1 MRRISTLF
9 AAAQLCA
16 ASRHGFSIH
25 HDLLAF
31 PQFEVVLS
39 DAYIS
44 EHEAK
49 ALLDPSNHGSAD
61 EKDIQPAKPIAGGT
75 SDDSEG
81 LETTET
87 YEVMTMHD
95 TRYLCAIPVIET
107 PPTQNKTETELAK
120 AEEARELARAST
132 HGWELVNGLDGS
144 CLYYVSGWWS
154 YSFCYGHDVVQ
165 FHAAPS
171 KGGPPQRD
179 PNSQEYVLG
188 RVQDPSSTTSRRGRN
203 SKTTTPAAANKDAA
217 KPTSAPP
224 NTDLQVKGDQRY
236 LVQRMEDGT
245 LCDLTNRPR
254 TIEIQYH
261 CSPGSTQD
269 RIGWIKEITT
279 CSYLMLVNT
288 PRLCSDVAF
297 RPPAP
302 SRANTISCRT
312 IVSEAQQADWHA
324 RKTLEAQAAIF
335 GQQIKDEKAP
345 VTIGGVVLGGRQV
358 LGKVEEGKEA
368 PQLKAPR
375 SFHKEPIVE
384 IIAVGN
390 TDEEGKLEVL
400 SDEELEKLDL
410 DPELVEELRKQL
422 QELAGE
428 NGWKLEVVDEGGNNG
443 REIRGVIDTE
453 GGADQNSDEQ
463 GGQQDEK
470 GAERQSGKDDDSP
483 DGDDKGSEEKFFKE
497 EL

>member
-9 AAAQLCA
+9 AAAHLCA

-25 HDLLAF
+25 NDLLAY

-44 EHEAK
+44 EHEVK
-49 ALLDPSNHGSAD
+49 ALLDPSNHGNAD
-61 EKDIQPAKPIAGGT
+61 DKDIEPAKPITHGL
-75 SDDSEG
+75 SDEGNSGDS

-87 YEVMTMHD
+87 YEVMTMHG

-107 PPTQNKTETELAK
+107 PPIQNKTETELAK

-132 HGWELVNGLDGS
+132 HGWELVNGLDGT

-188 RVQDPSSTTSRRGRN
+188 RVQDPSSTTNRRGRN
-203 SKTTTPAAANKDAA
+203 TKTTTPVAANKDAA
-217 KPTSAPP
+217 KPTASPP
-224 NTDLQVKGDQRY
+224 NTELQVKGDQRY

-297 RPPAP
+297 RPPPP

-312 IVSEAQQADWHA
+312 IVPEAQQADWHA
-324 RKTLEAQAAIF
+324 QKTLEAQAAML
-335 GQQIKDEKAP
+335 GQQLKDAAQTP
-345 VTIGGVVLGGRQV
+345 ITIGGVVVGGRQV
-358 LGKVEEGKEA
+358 LGKGEDGKEA
-368 PQLKAPR
+368 PQLKPPR

-384 IIAVGN
+384 IIALGN
-390 TDEEGKLEVL
+390 TDEDGQLEVL

-410 DPELVEELRKQL
+410 DPELVEELKKQI

-428 NGWKLEVVDEGGNNG
+428 NGWKLQVVEEPGNNG
-443 REIRGVIDTE
+443 REIQGVIDTE
-453 GGADQNSDEQ
+453 GGKAAKGDAEGDEGEESESD
-463 GGQQDEK
+463 GQ
-470 GAERQSGKDDDSP
+470 
-483 DGDDKGSEEKFFKE
+483 GSEEKFFKE